1 MLVDARGRRITRP
14 KPNQRVI
21 RSRKP
26 QWLGSRGE
34 PPRPNHTGRAPEGAW
49 DDVLANLNRHRR

>member
-1 MLVDARGRRITRP
+1 MLLDARGRQLSKAP

-34 PPRPNHTGRAPEGAW
+34 PPRVNHTGRAPEGTW
-49 DDVLANLNRHRR
+49 DNVLAELNRHR